1 MQTNRLTGAGQ
12 RRDLQTRMELAFP
25 WVKLVARWTQPEKIK
40 PDQLPREAELAHPAI
55 LPCIMAPMRSRY
67 QAPDFRAAR
76 SRLANAVIR
85 DFARLRL
92 RSAAC
97 LSLALACPATAL
109 ADPLAPGFRSE
120 ERRVG
125 KE

>member
-1 MQTNRLTGAGQ
+1 MQRSRLAAARQ

-85 DFARLRL
+85 DFARLRPDSRDPFHSRRECTRTGSPRRAGRCGPNS
-92 RSAAC
+92 RS
-97 LSLALACPATAL
+97 PI
-109 ADPLAPGFRSE
+109 R
-120 ERRVG
+120 
-125 KE
+125 